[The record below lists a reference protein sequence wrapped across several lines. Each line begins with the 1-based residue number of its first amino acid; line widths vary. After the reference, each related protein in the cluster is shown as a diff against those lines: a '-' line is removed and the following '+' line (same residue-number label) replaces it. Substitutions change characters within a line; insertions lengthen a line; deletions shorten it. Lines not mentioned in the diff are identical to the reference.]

1 MLHWYIIWFCPNKH
15 TQTPLYER
23 WVQSYASLL
32 ALRAAHS
39 SLWGTRV
46 GPGADL
52 MSKCGTLWW
61 IASLLCCQA
70 LRVCWEIAAAG
81 TTQLIAKPAA
91 LLMINQPD
99 WLWQICLLIEKRKID
114 YSTAWGSGKG
124 GQGQTNETWMNER
137 GQSILTEERMANIS
151 LQHKHTDI
159 YTAAGLWASMLKR
172 VHNLCA
178 KHLISGFKNRLR
190 SLDGV
195 NMCVYVFGSCFDQ
208 RVWHRGRL

>member
-1 MLHWYIIWFCPNKH
+1 MCLPKQTH
-15 TQTPLYER
+15 TNPAVREVSTLIRFVAGPQSSTRQFMGYESR
-23 WVQSYASLL
+23 PQ
-32 ALRAAHS
+32 
-39 SLWGTRV
+39 
-46 GPGADL
+46 ADL
-52 MSKCGTLWW
+52 MSKSGTLWW

-99 WLWQICLLIEKRKID
+99 WLWQICLPIEKRKID
-114 YSTAWGSGKG
+114 YSTARGSGKG

-159 YTAAGLWASMLKR
+159 YTAAGHVLRISEQACLKEY
-172 VHNLCA
+172 
-178 KHLISGFKNRLR
+178 IT
-190 SLDGV
+190 
-195 NMCVYVFGSCFDQ
+195 YVQ
-208 RVWHRGRL
+208 NI